1 MRVKNIKIQ
10 NFRNLIDLNVVFSSN
25 ISIITGKNAVGK
37 TSILEAINCLSTLK
51 SFRTSN
57 YNDMINSF
65 SDYFFLECCLETEKT
80 IEKVSLYCDNHSKT
94 LKQNNYL
101 HKKFSDYVG
110 FFNVVS
116 FSALDFFKI
125 VGVASERRKMF
136 DLIFCQISKDYLLVS
151 NYYKKLLKD
160 RNTLLKRLSFE
171 NRNDLQNL
179 LEVVTDQ
186 LIEQGNKMISFRK
199 EHCKIIS
206 ELSKTKHYRISNEHE
221 EFQLNYQPSVDT
233 LTKQSYNLS
242 YEEDLRKGYTTVGPH
257 IDDYIFIIN
266 NKNVAMFGSQG
277 QQRNAIISVKL
288 AMADL
293 IFNIKKEAPT
303 LLLDDVFSELDKNRQ
318 NALIS
323 SLDSNYQTIITTASI
338 SDLDN
343 TILEKA
349 QIVRIEKGEIR
360 YGI

>member
-1 MRVKNIKIQ
+1 MRVKNVKIQ
-10 NFRNLIDLNVVFSSN
+10 NFRNLIDLNVFFSSN

-51 SFRTSN
+51 SFRTNN
-57 YNDMINSF
+57 YGEMINTF
-65 SDYFFLECCLETEKT
+65 SDYFFLECNLEAIES

-94 LKQNNYL
+94 LKQNNFL
-101 HKKFSDYVG
+101 HKKFSDYIG

-125 VGVASERRKMF
+125 VGAASERRKMF
-136 DLIFCQISKDYLLVS
+136 DLVFCQISKDYLFMS

-171 NRNDLQNL
+171 NRSDLQNL
-179 LEVVTDQ
+179 LDVVTDQ
-186 LIEQGNKMISFRK
+186 LISQGNKMISFRK
-199 EHCKIIS
+199 EHCKILS
-206 ELSKTKHYRISNEHE
+206 EFSKIKHYKISDERE
-221 EFQLNYQPSVDT
+221 EFKLTYQPSVDT
-233 LTKQSYNLS
+233 LTKQIYESS
-242 YEEDLRKGYTTVGPH
+242 YEEDLRKGYTTIGPH
-257 IDDYIFIIN
+257 RDDYIFIIN
-266 NKNVAMFGSQG
+266 NKNVSMFGSQG
-277 QQRNAIISVKL
+277 QQRNAMISVKL

-293 IFNIKKEAPT
+293 IFKIKKEAPT

-318 NALIS
+318 NALIN

-343 TILEKA
+343 AILDKA

-360 YGI
+360 YGR